1 MKRFFRK
8 AISAALAVTV
18 GLSVCACGG
27 GGGENSGKGE
37 HDESQTLRI
46 FTTNAGYGT
55 AWLDALIAAFQE
67 EDWVKEKYPNLYI
80 PDYDKDASSKIAELV
95 SAENACDYSLLFSC
109 QPVNSVFNAKS
120 DKGGYLLED
129 LSDVYFGAIPNE
141 SAYDGT
147 SGKQLKD
154 KVLETCWAQIPV
166 QTLEG
171 TTQYFTF
178 PWIRYISGLFYNK
191 TKLDKYVS
199 GYTLPKTTNEL
210 LALTEQLSKALPAND
225 APWAYVAGAQYVATA
240 PSIWYAQYEGVEAYE
255 RFWTGVNEDGEYS
268 SENFAAIGRL
278 RALEVLQSLIG
289 AETGYTHNASLTN
302 TYMQVQTKWL
312 TGKAGVFMPSGDWL
326 LNEMEGVKTNQT
338 LGVMNFP
345 VISSIIEQDIFTS
358 VDSDEE
364 LSFVIGCIDENKD
377 YDATKAEFAAKNYGD
392 LTKAEYNKIFE
403 ARRIVER
410 GAGHEAVIPSYAAGK
425 EVAKDFLRFMSSDK
439 GIKTYM
445 TASKGFVTIFDYDAS
460 DDYDSFTDVNKAF
473 YDIKKVAIELPPFT
487 SYRLYQ
493 YGGLRQW
500 KDLTP
505 EVEMAAQNVKDRK
518 TAQQFYDEEV
528 EYYTKD
534 DSANFK
540 DILKRAG
547 LM

>member
-1 MKRFFRK
+1 MKRFFK
-8 AISAALAVTV
+8 KVISAALAAVV
-18 GLSVCACGG
+18 ALSVCACG
-27 GGGENSGKGE
+27 SGKRN
-37 HDESQTLRI
+37 DAQTLRI

-55 AWLDALIAAFQE
+55 AWLDALIEAFQQ
-67 EDWVKEKYPNLYI
+67 EDWVKEKYPDLYI

-95 SAENACDYSLLFSC
+95 SAENANEYSLLFSC
-109 QPVNSVFNAKS
+109 QPVNSIFNAKS

-129 LSDVYFGAIPNE
+129 LSDVYFGKIEGE
-141 SAYDGT
+141 SDYDGT
-147 SGKQLKD
+147 EGKQLKD
-154 KVLETCWAQIPV
+154 KIVDTCWKQIPV
-166 QTLEG
+166 KTQEG

-191 TKLDKYVS
+191 TKLDKYIS
-199 GYTLPKTTNEL
+199 DYTLPNTTDEL
-210 LALTEQLSKALPAND
+210 LALTKQLKEKLPAND

-240 PSIWYAQYEGVEAYE
+240 PSIWYAQYEGFDAYE
-255 RFWTGVNEDGEYS
+255 RYWKGVDEDGEYS

-278 RALEVLQSLIG
+278 RALEVLESLIG
-289 AETGYTHNASLTN
+289 AETGYTHSASLTN
-302 TYMQVQTKWL
+302 TYMQVQSKWL

-326 LNEMEGVKTNQT
+326 LNEMDGVKTNQT
-338 LGVMNFP
+338 IGVMSFP

-358 VDSDEE
+358 VDTDAE
-364 LSFVIGCIDENKD
+364 LSFVISCIDANKD
-377 YDATKAEFAAKNYGD
+377 YETTKEEFAAKNYGN
-392 LTKAEYNKIFE
+392 LTEAEYDKIFE
-403 ARRIVER
+403 ARRLVER
-410 GAGHEAVIPSYAAGK
+410 GSGHEAVIPSYAVGK

-439 GIKTYM
+439 GIEIFM
-445 TASKGFVTIFDYDAS
+445 NAGKGFVTVFDYDVS
-460 DDYDSFTDVNKAF
+460 DEMYNSFTTVNQSF

-487 SYRLYQ
+487 SYKLYQ

-518 TAQQFYDEEV
+518 TAKQFYDEEV

-540 DILKRAG
+540 DILKKAG